1 MELNIRKAIAK
12 DIDMVAEIYD
22 RILDNEERTGKVY
35 TNWKKDS
42 IPQKMTLWPPL
53 TRERSMW
60 ERQRERFWPA

>member
-35 TNWKKDS
+35 TN
-42 IPQKMTLWPPL
+42 
-53 TRERSMW
+53 
-60 ERQRERFWPA
+60 